1 MAKKSLIGKYAYT
14 ETTKDGI
21 IKVKITDEVNGVYK
35 AINPITNGNIS
46 RVKSE
51 VFTNKK
57 AAEKYF
63 GRKCYV

>member
-1 MAKKSLIGKYAYT
+1 MNNLIGKWVYT
-14 ETTKDGI
+14 ETTNDGI
-21 IKVKITDEVNGVYK
+21 IKVQITSEKNGVYQ
-35 AINPITNGNIS
+35 ILNPVSNRAGV
-46 RVKSE
+46 RVQSE